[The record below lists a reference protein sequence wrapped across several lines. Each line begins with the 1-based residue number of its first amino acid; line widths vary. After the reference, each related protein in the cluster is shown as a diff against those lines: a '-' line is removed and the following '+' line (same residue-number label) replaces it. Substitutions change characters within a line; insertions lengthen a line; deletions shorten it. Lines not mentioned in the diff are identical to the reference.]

1 MIRTDLCYLGIFA
14 ALAAAGAPAFAG
26 ENGAV
31 EVRNLH
37 TRERLVVPPGRIPA
51 PSVLNRF
58 FRCTKDRRYT
68 LMDPRPLM
76 LAIRAARIHGA
87 KKVVIISAF
96 RTSRLN
102 EAMRAEGRRV
112 ALRSRHVHGQALD
125 VRIPGVPT
133 ETLCAYFRKQKLGG
147 VGCYKGV
154 RFIHI
159 DVGPVRTWDG

>member
-1 MIRTDLCYLGIFA
+1 MRYLGILTALVA
-14 ALAAAGAPAFAG
+14 ASAPAFAG
-26 ENGAV
+26 ERDVV
-31 EVRNLH
+31 EVRNLR
-37 TRERLVVPPGRIPA
+37 TRERLMVPAGRIPA

-58 FRCTKDRRYT
+58 FRSAKDRRYT

-76 LAIRAARIHGA
+76 WAIRAARIHGA
-87 KKVVIISAF
+87 GQIVIISAF
-96 RTSRLN
+96 RTSRIN

-125 VRIPGVPT
+125 IRIPGVPT
-133 ETLCAYFRKQKLGG
+133 ETLCAHFRKQKLGG

-154 RFIHI
+154 RFIHL